1 MGGTARTKKD
11 EDFDSNFDKYLQS
24 IKGFENKKTIPSFSG
39 KIQIDVWYD
48 GGATIQV
55 RSTRS
60 TILDPTKSPSPVNIE
75 KIKNQANGDIEHGE
89 NNWPHYANA
98 IIAAVQKE
106 YAPKTDSDKQPYV
119 LIIDEIN
126 RGNVSKI
133 FGELITLLEPDK
145 REGEVNEVKAKLTYS
160 QLDFTVPSNL
170 YIIGTMNTTDRSV
183 GTIDYAIR
191 RRFAFKTLESD
202 RSVIQEWDGF
212 EAENVREKSLKLFDA
227 VKKFLE
233 DNKVDMDIKD
243 MMVGHSYFLAETPVD
258 LDMKWQYE
266 ILPLMQEYYKDGII
280 KTEPKQVSIQ
290 EFIDPVE

>member
-1 MGGTARTKKD
+1 
-11 EDFDSNFDKYLQS
+11 
-24 IKGFENKKTIPSFSG
+24 
-39 KIQIDVWYD
+39 
-48 GGATIQV
+48 
-55 RSTRS
+55 
-60 TILDPTKSPSPVNIE
+60 
-75 KIKNQANGDIEHGE
+75 
-89 NNWPHYANA
+89 
-98 IIAAVQKE
+98 
-106 YAPKTDSDKQPYV
+106 
-119 LIIDEIN
+119 
-126 RGNVSKI
+126 
-133 FGELITLLEPDK
+133 
-145 REGEVNEVKAKLTYS
+145 
-160 QLDFTVPSNL
+160 
-170 YIIGTMNTTDRSV
+170 MNTTDRSV

>member
-1 MGGTARTKKD
+1 M
-11 EDFDSNFDKYLQS
+11 
-24 IKGFENKKTIPSFSG
+24 
-39 KIQIDVWYD
+39 
-48 GGATIQV
+48 
-55 RSTRS
+55 
-60 TILDPTKSPSPVNIE
+60 
-75 KIKNQANGDIEHGE
+75 
-89 NNWPHYANA
+89 
-98 IIAAVQKE
+98 
-106 YAPKTDSDKQPYV
+106 

-212 EAENVREKSLKLFDA
+212 EDENVREKSLKLFDS

-243 MMVGHSYFLAETPVD
+243 MMVGHSYFLAENLVD

-266 ILPLMQEYYKDGII
+266 ILPLIQEYFKDGII

-290 EFIDPVE
+290 EFVDPVE